1 MNADFPQ
8 ERTAFIFSDPAGKRW
23 PRLRLALLFSGIAA
37 FLAAVFF
44 VQTLFVIPQLRLP
57 FALRQLRGQLKSLQ
71 KKNPA
76 GQLPSN
82 VPLWQKF
89 DATRAAAKKQPSP
102 SAATP
107 TPPSLRKSPSGEVRM
122 AFYTNGDPYSYQ
134 SLEQHAAQLTH
145 VCPEWFALVDGRGQL
160 RIDADFRLPKLAATK
175 GFALMPLLTNLVGD
189 TWQPEAVENL
199 AHGPPDRQDRFIQK
213 VLAVLNEAKAAG
225 VVI

>member
-76 GQLPSN
+76 GQLPPN
-82 VPLWQKF
+82 VPALAEIRGYAGGGQKTALSIRG
-89 DATRAAAKKQPSP
+89 DAQR
-102 SAATP
+102 
-107 TPPSLRKSPSGEVRM
+107 R
-122 AFYTNGDPYSYQ
+122 
-134 SLEQHAAQLTH
+134 
-145 VCPEWFALVDGRGQL
+145 
-160 RIDADFRLPKLAATK
+160 
-175 GFALMPLLTNLVGD
+175 PL
-189 TWQPEAVENL
+189 
-199 AHGPPDRQDRFIQK
+199 
-213 VLAVLNEAKAAG
+213 
-225 VVI
+225 